1 MDFPNLLLCL
11 LSIKPISVVPVCI
24 AYITYS
30 HMRTFSIGKGG
41 IRTSTM
47 SEIFLFLRVLEKK
60 FSTLGWIRSFLEP
73 RRWFLILK
81 NNWNT
86 SNWAEAKYSRQTED
100 TELEAEKRKQKLM
113 EEASWV
119 PWLSRDP
126 HRETVEGICSWMP
139 YLGDGTL
146 YWYITESWLR
156 SRIWP

>member
-11 LSIKPISVVPVCI
+11 LSIKPKSVVPVCI

-30 HMRTFSIGKGG
+30 HLRTFSIGKGG

-47 SEIFLFLRVLEKK
+47 SEIFLFLRVLGKK

-86 SNWAEAKYSRQTED
+86 SNWAEAKYSRQKED
-100 TELEAEKRKQKLM
+100 TELEVEKRKQKLM